1 MSTTPPN
8 DPADVLVLDLG
19 VQPGSTAIAQ
29 PIDYSTLSLT
39 IPPMTFDT
47 SSSTNKKVF
56 VWGLSSA
63 GSTQNRYGTYSVG
76 SQLGVN
82 PVFSCQATNFVR
94 KCKVVGFVG
103 NTQTYDRDVYLR
115 VYREIVPGAFD
126 IYGDK
131 RVTKPVLPRI
141 GSNVPSDVNGKGSI
155 PSGAFANGFYNVLFI
170 GWKDYQGNKRFALV
184 DWYVVTDPY
193 HDKEQYEERALNLSQ
208 GPVGSG
214 AARSASGSSAFANN
228 FITSQYNGG
237 IQGGSSGRIPLPK
250 IAGRT
255 ETTYYL
261 IDTAPAQISQ
271 QQTSLPSRS
280 STAPTISQPTFT
292 GSQLKLID
300 ESDTSFKKVG
310 NIYPYGSQSLKYS
323 RFYVDHKG
331 SRQQILLSG
340 ENYTQLE
347 NFFTDIAKIAASST
361 SLSIVDGIKL
371 EPFVNWVPYNLD
383 FDAGNETSRNWG
395 QRKRAD
401 GETFFN
407 GIVVGSST
415 APFGEAHPSLNNN
428 IEGTVTVGGVQKA
441 LRSDYIYVLPGHKRS
456 QNAGS
461 SNVTFVNNGKIT
473 SAQAAETQLNDP
485 QACNLGKHAG
495 KFLKSAGFTHNG
507 VMAYAKGIETFLQN
521 LSMKA
526 AATQTFNGYFTG
538 FGYPAYAGSGTDP
551 AVSLGFKFSLQGYA
565 NLPVVAGLP
574 SSSPSSG
581 STTTTQTDDIVAK
594 YLKVIN
600 TSKDTLAAGG
610 TVSLESLQQAIYFS
624 ARLGLPIQQFK
635 EQTLKAIREG
645 KIAYLIKVKK
655 LTPARAEEEWKKDP
669 LYIGLSKIFGSTSA
683 DYSGSGD
690 GGNGGNNG
698 SNSGYNNSGQAGN
711 KNKNMNKNQQQKNL
725 QKNANNQTASS
736 ASETIKITVTRG
748 LAGYRAGIRS
758 TGQSTSRPTLIQTY
772 EGLKSSKQ
780 INGTPIRSFVFP
792 FVPNNVN
799 YTGLGVNWTEIE
811 RTGGYPIV
819 DWASFQLLKVSF
831 TFDIVSMAQ
840 ENQAGFGLYYSCEDQ
855 IHELREMAQAPYPVT
870 FLNMDKF
877 MQDELRWPSLNSGRG
892 VEFVI
897 QEFSVTAVQRTSSNP
912 TALVSST
919 VANQI
924 SRASCTMTLQEIP
937 IEKVDI
943 VQMPPIR
950 PCKKECDKDKIIT
963 EKDSYVPL
971 FTPLISRSTG

>member
-1 MSTTPPN
+1 MSTTPPS
-8 DPADVLVLDLG
+8 DPADALVVDLG
-19 VQPGSTAIAQ
+19 VQPGNTAITQ
-29 PIDYSTLSLT
+29 PIDNSTLSLT
-39 IPPMTFDT
+39 IPSMTFDT
-47 SSSTNKKVF
+47 SISTNKKVF

-76 SQLGVN
+76 GQLGAN
-82 PVFSCQATNFVR
+82 PAFSCQATNFVR

-115 VYREIVPGAFD
+115 VYREIVPGAFNL
-126 IYGDK
+126 YGDK
-131 RVTKPVLPRI
+131 RVTTPVLPRI
-141 GSNVPSDVNGKGSI
+141 GSNVSTDVNGKGSI
-155 PSGAFANGFYNVLFI
+155 PYGAFANGFYDVLFI
-170 GWKDYQGNKRFALV
+170 GWKDYDGNKRFALV
-184 DWYVVTDPY
+184 DWYVITDPY
-193 HDKEQYEERALNLSQ
+193 HDKEQYTERVLNLSQ

-214 AARSASGSSAFANN
+214 TGRSASGGSAFANN
-228 FITSQYNGG
+228 FITSQYAGG

-255 ETTYYL
+255 DTSYYL

-271 QQTSLPSRS
+271 QQTSLPPRA

-292 GSQLKLID
+292 GSQLRLID

-310 NIYPYGSQSLKYS
+310 DTYPYNSSQSLKYS

-331 SRQQILLSG
+331 SLQQILVSG
-340 ENYTQLE
+340 DTYTQLE
-347 NFFTDIAKIAASST
+347 NFFKDIEKLASSAA
-361 SLSIVDGIKL
+361 SLSIVDGVKL
-371 EPFVNWVPYNLD
+371 VPYVNWVPYNLD
-383 FDAGNETSRNWG
+383 FEVGTETSDNWG
-395 QRKRAD
+395 QRRRQD
-401 GETFFN
+401 GNTFFN
-407 GIVVGSST
+407 GIVAGSST
-415 APFGEAHPSLNNN
+415 SAFSAGVSSLNNT
-428 IEGTVTVGGVQKA
+428 IEGIVTVGGVQKV
-441 LRSDYIYVLPGHKRS
+441 LRTDYIYVLPGWLRS
-456 QNAGS
+456 NNGGAS
-461 SNVTFVNNGKIT
+461 TVTFGNKIT
-473 SAQAAETQLNDP
+473 SYTVAETQLNDA
-485 QACNLGKHAG
+485 QACNLGRHAG
-495 KFLKSAGFTHNG
+495 KFLKSAGFTHTG
-507 VMAYAKGIETFLQN
+507 VMAYANGIENHLQN

-526 AATQTFNGYFTG
+526 VATQTFNGYFQG
-538 FGYPAYAGSGTDP
+538 YGYPRYGGVGTDP

-565 NLPVVAGLP
+565 NLPVISGLP
-574 SSSPSSG
+574 SSSQSNE
-581 STTTTQTDDIVAK
+581 TTTTEKTDDIATK

-600 TSKDTLAAGG
+600 TSKDTLSKGG
-610 TVSLESLQQAIYFS
+610 TVTLESLQQAIYFS

-635 EQTLKAIREG
+635 EQTLKAIKEG

-655 LTPARAEEEWKKDP
+655 LTQAQAEEEWKKDP
-669 LYIGLSKIFGSTSA
+669 LYLGLSKIFGSGGA
-683 DYSGSGD
+683 DYSGSGSS
-690 GGNGGNNG
+690 GNGGSG
-698 SNSGYNNSGQAGN
+698 SSYNNSGQASSKN
-711 KNKNMNKNQQQKNL
+711 KNKNKKQKEL
-725 QKNANNQTASS
+725 TKNANTQTASS
-736 ASETIKITVTRG
+736 SSETIKITVTRG

-758 TGQSTSRPTLIQTY
+758 TGTATSKPTLIQTY

-799 YTGLGVNWTEIE
+799 YSGLGVNWTEIE

-950 PCKKECDKDKIIT
+950 PCKKECDKDKIIK